1 VTATVVAYNKAE
13 AARAAGVSIATIE
26 RAIKTGRLIAH
37 YPTSRPAIL
46 AEDLRAW
53 VEAAPTEKAS

>member
-1 VTATVVAYNKAE
+1 MSPAVVAYNKAE

-26 RAIKTGRLIAH
+26 RAIAAGRLIAH
-37 YPTSRPAIL
+37 YPTSRPVIL
-46 AEDLRAW
+46 SDDLRAW